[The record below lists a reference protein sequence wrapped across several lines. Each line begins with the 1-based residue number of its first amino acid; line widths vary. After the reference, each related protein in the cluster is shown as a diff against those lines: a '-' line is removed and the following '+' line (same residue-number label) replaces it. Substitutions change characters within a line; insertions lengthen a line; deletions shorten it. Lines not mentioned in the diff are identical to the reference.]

1 MASARIRSKYNLS
14 RDKRESDNKLKLE
27 MLRAQEQNEAAADS
41 SFWGR
46 LGGAGAGAL
55 LGLALAPVTGGAS
68 LAVTAALGGAGSYF
82 GSKAGEKAAGGI
94 DTDVES
100 GGFGMDRVSAI
111 NRELTS
117 YAEGVE
123 EDRMM
128 SAASDAFSIYA
139 AGGGLTGGGIGGGTG
154 MFGKQGVSQLA
165 NLSKSSGYLSS
176 IGQSVKA
183 GGSQLIKGG
192 ASQYAKKQG
201 YDTAYESYMQ
211 GK

>member
-1 MASARIRSKYNLS
+1 
-14 RDKRESDNKLKLE
+14 
-27 MLRAQEQNEAAADS
+27 
-41 SFWGR
+41 
-46 LGGAGAGAL
+46 
-55 LGLALAPVTGGAS
+55 
-68 LAVTAALGGAGSYF
+68 
-82 GSKAGEKAAGGI
+82 
-94 DTDVES
+94 
-100 GGFGMDRVSAI
+100 MDRVSAI
-111 NRELTS
+111 DRELTS

-201 YDTAYESYMQ
+201 FDTAYEAYLNRD
-211 GK
+211 K